1 MYFIVFDLELN
12 QDFSS
17 LQNLYKKI
25 LPIPFEIIQIGA
37 VKLDS
42 GFNTIDTFNR
52 YVKPTI
58 YTKINPFITELT
70 GITTD
75 QLQSEEQFPEI
86 YKAFTEFI
94 AGTDSIFCIWG
105 TSDIKELFGNVE
117 IHILSSKLL
126 PRRFINIQPY
136 VSMYFNFPPKNLLRL
151 QHAVE
156 LLNLPIKYTFH
167 NAFYDAYYTAEIFK
181 KIYNSFIHP
190 TIYDPSFITIKPRQ
204 PKREIDIDGL
214 LNQFEKMYTRKITEE
229 EQGMILLAYKMGKTN
244 QFLK

>member
-17 LQNLYKKI
+17 LKDLYKKRSSM
-25 LPIPFEIIQIGA
+25 PFEIIQIGA

-42 GFNTIDTFNR
+42 EFNTVDTFNR
-52 YVKPTI
+52 YIKPTI

-70 GITTD
+70 GITTE
-75 QLQSEEQFPEI
+75 QLQSEEQFSEI
-86 YKAFTEFI
+86 YKAYTEFI
-94 AGTDSIFCIWG
+94 AGPESIFCIWG
-105 TSDIKELFGNVE
+105 TSDIKELFRNAE
-117 IHILSSKLL
+117 NHHLNSDLL
-126 PRRFINIQPY
+126 PRRFINLQPY

-156 LLNLPIKYTFH
+156 ALNLPIKYTFH

-181 KIYNSFIHP
+181 KINNSFIQP
-190 TIYDPSFITIKPRQ
+190 KIYDPACITIKPRQ

-214 LNQFEKMYTRKITEE
+214 LNQFEKMYARKMTEE
-229 EQGMILLAYKMGKTN
+229 EQRIIILAYKMGKTN

>member
-1 MYFIVFDLELN
+1 MHFIVFDLELN

-17 LQNLYKKI
+17 SQDIYEKRLSL
-25 LPIPFEIIQIGA
+25 PFEIIQIGA

-42 GFNTIDTFNR
+42 EFNTVDTFNR
-52 YVKPTI
+52 YVKPTF

-70 GITTD
+70 DITTE
-75 QLQSEEQFPEI
+75 QLQKEEQFPEI
-86 YKAFTEFI
+86 YNAYAEFI
-94 AGTDSIFCIWG
+94 SGTDSIFCTWG
-105 TSDIKELFGNVE
+105 TSDIKELFKNAE
-117 IHILSSKLL
+117 KHNLSTKLL

-156 LLNLPIKYTFH
+156 ALNIPIKYTFH
-167 NAFYDAYYTAEIFK
+167 NAFYDAYYTSEIFK
-181 KIYNSFIHP
+181 RIYNSFIQP
-190 TIYDPSFITIKPRQ
+190 KIYDPSYITINSRQ

-214 LNQFEKMYTRKITEE
+214 IKQFEKMYSRKMSEE
-229 EQGMILLAYKMGKTN
+229 EQSIIILSYKMGKTN